1 MALLHSV
8 CLLVRLSQLATKVRV
23 FSWSLG
29 LLVSSVSSVANRFDN
44 NDKQKALSLNKIFRI
59 CLLVFCL
66 FVCSQ
71 QWSASSHWSLGSTQS
86 GVRYIFTL

>member
-8 CLLVRLSQLATKVRV
+8 CLLVRLSQLATMVRL
-23 FSWSLG
+23 FT
-29 LLVSSVSSVANRFDN
+29 LVSSVSSVANRFDN

-66 FVCSQ
+66 FVRSQ